1 MATLIHFLFLTITL
15 QAQDLSLGKTNV
27 LGSALTK
34 CSDSPTTGFFRNG
47 YCHTNLSDQGTH
59 VICATVTK
67 KFLDFTKS
75 KGNDLS
81 TPRPEYN
88 FPGLVPGNKWCLCA
102 LRWNEANEG
111 KSAPQIDL
119 KATHSKALVYINL
132 STLKKFSH

>member
-1 MATLIHFLFLTITL
+1 MSDPMHE
-15 QAQDLSLGKTNV
+15 NV
-27 LGSALTK
+27 LGEPLKLLSK
-34 CSDSPTTGFFRNG
+34 QPEPGFYRDG
-47 YCHTNLSDQGTH
+47 YCKTKPTDSGIHVVAAIVDQR
-59 VICATVTK
+59 
-67 KFLDFTKS
+67 FLDFTKS

-119 KATHSKALVYINL
+119 KATHSKALEYINL